1 MAMQKWQATGMSRL
15 TLAMVFSE
23 SIVLL
28 WPTMF
33 EIQPKWFLLKT
44 ASCREMSELHD
55 QPH

>member
-1 MAMQKWQATGMSRL
+1 
-15 TLAMVFSE
+15 VFSE
-23 SIVLL
+23 SIVFL